1 MERTFSRSMEQ
12 GSSVMI
18 QDASASPTSS
28 SSPPTCRKQHG
39 RMSVMDVWRVGE
51 SIAIR
56 NLNWLEDLLITKWTK

>member
-1 MERTFSRSMEQ
+1 MEKTFSRSMER

-28 SSPPTCRKQHG
+28 SSPPTCWRQHG
-39 RMSVMDVWRVGE
+39 RTGVMDAWRVGE

-56 NLNWLEDLLITKWTK
+56 NLDWLEDLLIIK